1 MPIQS
6 PERNGHADD
15 TEESRRTNGNG
26 QFYYHDDDDDLA
38 VSKSSL
44 DSKYSAYGLGS
55 KSYETEPKK
64 FSFDLD
70 SSSLDLQPTRRPYR
84 FLKVLS
90 TFPGIGSGKR
100 HSAN

>member
-1 MPIQS
+1 MSIQS

-15 TEESRRTNGNG
+15 TEESKRTNGNG
-26 QFYYHDDDDDLA
+26 PFYYHDDDDDLA

-44 DSKYSAYGLGS
+44 GLDSKYSTYGLGS

-90 TFPGIGSGKR
+90 TFPVIGSG
-100 HSAN
+100 